1 MNTIIV
7 YDDYKLDLLKYPRKN
22 SNYELTDIIMIN
34 FLMHQGFL
42 QKLSES
48 FMEAITN
55 FHLCKEYY
63 YIFKFNNKNNDFSKM
78 RKYSAKDIMF
88 LITETNNYFLK
99 NQNFN
104 IQLNYL
110 KQFHFLDQIY
120 YFYVRNKNFYLDL
133 FKSMQD
139 AKVAYFERREYR
151 YKFTVPTDFY
161 NFFSTNTYSALEL
174 LEINA
179 YVQYLVQRKIIKEL
193 PIPKYLV
200 NNNESI
206 NKILENKI
214 LENKI
219 LENKILENKILEN
232 INNNLENNYFEDVS
246 DIDTYID
253 ENMYIIDNIE
263 EYVDDK
269 MSDKMSD
276 NMNDDTNDETNDDM
290 NDSIDDFMD
299 EYTEEYI
306 DQNINSEK
314 KYLIKKLEEEVQ
326 EEFQEEFEEEIE
338 EIEENMIN
346 LNINNN
352 NLIKTITYKI

>member
-22 SNYELTDIIMIN
+22 TNYELTDIVMIN

-99 NQNFN
+99 NSNFN
-104 IQLNYL
+104 TQLNYL

-151 YKFTVPTDFY
+151 YKFTVPNDFY

-174 LEINA
+174 LELNA
-179 YVQYLVQRKIIKEL
+179 YVQYLIQRKIIKEL
-193 PIPKYLV
+193 PIPKYLNSNTNININTNTNK
-200 NNNESI
+200 NNMKPQNIIFDNESG
-206 NKILENKI
+206 
-214 LENKI
+214 
-219 LENKILENKILEN
+219 
-232 INNNLENNYFEDVS
+232 
-246 DIDTYID
+246 IDTYINKNFEFD
-253 ENMYIIDNIE
+253 NLEDDLNDIQEYIP
-263 EYVDDK
+263 EYL
-269 MSDKMSD
+269 S
-276 NMNDDTNDETNDDM
+276 NDNDELEHSINDQI
-290 NDSIDDFMD
+290 NNK
-299 EYTEEYI
+299 YI
-306 DQNINSEK
+306 
-314 KYLIKKLEEEVQ
+314 IKKLEENIDINEN
-326 EEFQEEFEEEIE
+326 
-338 EIEENMIN
+338 EENFENKIEN
-346 LNINNN
+346 NDDNNN
-352 NLIKTITYKI
+352 NNNNNNDNDNNNNDNNIIKTIYYTI

>member
-22 SNYELTDIIMIN
+22 TNYELTDIIMIN

-88 LITETNNYFLK
+88 LITETNNYFL
-99 NQNFN
+99 NNLNFN
-104 IQLNYL
+104 TQLNYL
-110 KQFHFLDQIY
+110 KKFHFLDQVY

-139 AKVAYFERREYR
+139 SKVAYFERREYR
-151 YKFTVPTDFY
+151 YKFTVPNDFY
-161 NFFSTNTYSALEL
+161 TFSSTNTYSALEL

-200 NNNESI
+200 DNNESI

-214 LENKI
+214 LEN
-219 LENKILENKILEN
+219 
-232 INNNLENNYFEDVS
+232 NYFEDES

-253 ENMYIIDNIE
+253 EDMYIMDNIE
-263 EYVDDK
+263 EYVDDG
-269 MSDKMSD
+269 MNDD
-276 NMNDDTNDETNDDM
+276 NMNDDNMNDYINDKMNDNINDDINYEIDDSTNYDMDDDM

-299 EYTEEYI
+299 EYTEESL
-306 DQNINSEK
+306 DQNININAEK

-326 EEFQEEFEEEIE
+326 EEFQENIS
-338 EIEENMIN
+338 N
-346 LNINNN
+346 LYLINNN
-352 NLIKTITYKI
+352 NLIKTITYKF

>member
-22 SNYELTDIIMIN
+22 TNYELTDIIMIN

-99 NQNFN
+99 NSNFN
-104 IQLNYL
+104 TQLNYL
-110 KQFHFLDQIY
+110 KQFHFLDQVY

-151 YKFTVPTDFY
+151 YKFTVPNDFY

-193 PIPKYLV
+193 PIPKYLLSNNV
-200 NNNESI
+200 NSENI
-206 NKILENKI
+206 NKNLETKNTETKNT
-214 LENKI
+214 ETKNTETKNT
-219 LENKILENKILEN
+219 ETKNTETK
-232 INNNLENNYFEDVS
+232 NNNLENNYFEDES

-253 ENMYIIDNIE
+253 ENMYNIE

-269 MSDKMSD
+269 MYEDY
-276 NMNDDTNDETNDDM
+276 MNDDDDM
-290 NDSIDDFMD
+290 NDAISDAMTNDFMD
-299 EYTEEYI
+299 ESI
-306 DQNINSEK
+306 DQSINININSEK
-314 KYLIKKLEEEVQ
+314 KYLIKKLEEEAQ
-326 EEFQEEFEEEIE
+326 EEIDEDFQEKE
-338 EIEENMIN
+338 
-346 LNINNN
+346 NINNID
-352 NLIKTITYKI
+352 LIKTITYKI

>member
-1 MNTIIV
+1 
-7 YDDYKLDLLKYPRKN
+7 
-22 SNYELTDIIMIN
+22 MIN

-104 IQLNYL
+104 TQLNYL
-110 KQFHFLDQIY
+110 KKFHFLDQVY

-139 AKVAYFERREYR
+139 SKVAYFERREYR
-151 YKFTVPTDFY
+151 YKFTVPNDFY
-161 NFFSTNTYSALEL
+161 TFSSTNTYSALEL

-200 NNNESI
+200 SNVI
-206 NKILENKI
+206 NSGSPSQAPNLWRNINIENKN
-214 LENKI
+214 LESK
-219 LENKILENKILEN
+219 
-232 INNNLENNYFEDVS
+232 NNNLENNYFDDVS

-253 ENMYIIDNIE
+253 ENMYIMDNIE

-269 MSDKMSD
+269 MSDDMND
-276 NMNDDTNDETNDDM
+276 DMNDDINDDMNDDMNDDTNDDM
-290 NDSIDDFMD
+290 NDNMNDEIDDYMD
-299 EYTEEYI
+299 EYTEESL
-306 DQNINSEK
+306 DQNININSEK

-326 EEFQEEFEEEIE
+326 EEFQEE
-338 EIEENMIN
+338 IEENITD
-346 LNINNN
+346 LNINN

>member
-63 YIFKFNNKNNDFSKM
+63 YIFKFNNKNNDFSKI

-99 NQNFN
+99 NPNFN

-110 KQFHFLDQIY
+110 KKFHFLDQVY

-151 YKFTVPTDFY
+151 YKFTVPNDFY

-193 PIPKYLV
+193 PIPKYLISNVV
-200 NNNESI
+200 NNGVLCKLQTPPEIGSLHMI
-206 NKILENKI
+206 SG
-214 LENKI
+214 
-219 LENKILENKILEN
+219 EN
-232 INNNLENNYFEDVS
+232 INNINKNLENNYFEDES

-253 ENMYIIDNIE
+253 EDMYISDNIE
-263 EYVDDK
+263 EYIDDK
-269 MSDKMSD
+269 MSYSRD
-276 NMNDDTNDETNDDM
+276 
-290 NDSIDDFMD
+290 DSIDECID
-299 EYTEEYI
+299 EYI
-306 DQNINSEK
+306 DQNININSEK

-326 EEFQEEFEEEIE
+326 EEYQEEYQEEIE
-338 EIEENMIN
+338 ESTSN